1 MCKRSNAEMLQSGPG
16 LEQANKKT
24 RTTVPKTATSTVWL
38 WMADEWTI
46 GWAMGIDKDD
56 DDVDEWEEFEGNAH
70 HVREDANDREEF
82 GDEVDVGVGDH
93 DGIEKYGDTDEW
105 ADFGDN
111 ADKENND
118 VEDGAEVEEELDDGA
133 GDYDDNY
140 IDEWADF

>member
-46 GWAMGIDKDD
+46 VWA

-70 HVREDANDREEF
+70 HVREDANDRAEF

-93 DGIEKYGDTDEW
+93 DGIENYGDADEW
-105 ADFGDN
+105 TDFGDN